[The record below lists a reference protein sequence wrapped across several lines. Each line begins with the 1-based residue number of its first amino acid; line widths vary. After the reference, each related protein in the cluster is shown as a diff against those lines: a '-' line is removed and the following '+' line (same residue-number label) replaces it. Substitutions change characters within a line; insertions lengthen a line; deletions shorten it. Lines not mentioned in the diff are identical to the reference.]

1 MYKLTQPERIF
12 NNDASEFREIEIL
25 TKIKEICPH
34 CGLKLCTCAN
44 KYTIDLDDDEEEN
57 AAK

>member
-12 NNDASEFREIEIL
+12 NEDVSEVREYEIL
-25 TKIKEICPH
+25 TKIKDICPH

-44 KYTIDLDDDEEEN
+44 KYIMNLDDDEEN
-57 AAK
+57 PK